1 MLGNPRLRDSHLR
14 NRPYPLGQLPN
25 ESIYSI
31 GRFLAY
37 LIAVGENDLSG
48 EKWEKI
54 FSESIS
60 GSNLSR
66 PLGLA
71 DVVKD
76 SFSWSVKTVKNK
88 DPHIAKSVRII
99 SGRNNVTYSY
109 GIDNPLADISLTGE
123 AVISIFNE
131 RIKTAKSEYKDITN
145 AILIRSHDL
154 TSFTY
159 FEKEAE
165 IIDPK
170 SVKWVLNKRGNLE
183 GRDEN
188 GIHLYTWQPNGS
200 QFTIIYNVPDNA
212 QKFTIRKPDSLDF
225 DSVID
230 LIGFDKSWVN
240 IN

>member
-1 MLGNPRLRDSHLR
+1 MLSNPRLRDSHLR
-14 NRPYPLGQLPN
+14 NRPYPLGKLPD

-31 GRFLAY
+31 GRSLAY
-37 LIAVGENDLSG
+37 LIAVGESDLSG
-48 EKWEKI
+48 EKWEKV

-60 GSNLSR
+60 GRNLSR

-88 DPHIAKSVRII
+88 KPHEVKTIRII
-99 SGRNNVTYSY
+99 SGRNNVTYSF
-109 GIDNPLADISLTGE
+109 GIDNPLEDVSLTGE

-145 AILIRSHDL
+145 AILIRSLDL
-154 TSFTY
+154 TAFTY

-170 SVKWVLNKRGNLE
+170 SVKWSLNKRGNLE
-183 GRDEN
+183 GHDIN
-188 GIHLYTWQPNGS
+188 GLHLYTWQPNGS
-200 QFTIIYNVPDNA
+200 QFTIMYNVPDDA

-225 DSVID
+225 DSVIT
-230 LIGFDKSWVN
+230 LIGFDKSWVS
-240 IN
+240 IS